1 MTVERIGG
9 GPEAAR
15 PRLMPLPATGGPLVM
30 AILNVTPDSFYDGG
44 RLHGVAGP
52 LLDRVVDYAARCV
65 AAGADLLDV
74 GGESTRPG
82 AVPVPEDEELER
94 VIPVVEA
101 LVRRFPMPI
110 SVDTSSPGVIC
121 AAAGAGAALINDV
134 RALRRPG
141 AVAAAIA
148 AGLPVCLM
156 HMRGE
161 PATMQADPQYQDVVA
176 EVRDFLTERV
186 QACVAAGLARDR
198 LLVDP
203 GFGFGKT
210 LAHNL
215 ALLGKLGEISSPG
228 IPVMVGLSRKRM
240 IGELTGRPVA
250 QRRAGSVALAMV
262 AALRGAVILRVHD
275 VAATVDALRIFAAV
289 GDLPPRKM
297 VERA

>member
-1 MTVERIGG
+1 
-9 GPEAAR
+9 
-15 PRLMPLPATGGPLVM
+15 M

-44 RLHGVAGP
+44 RLHGVTGP
-52 LLDRVVDYAARCV
+52 RLDRVVDYAARCM

-82 AVPVPEDEELER
+82 AAPVPEGEELER
-94 VIPVVEA
+94 VVPVIEA
-101 LVRRFPMPI
+101 LARRFPMPI
-110 SVDTSSPGVIC
+110 SVDTSSPGVMG

-148 AGLPVCLM
+148 ADLPVCLM

-161 PATMQADPQYQDVVA
+161 PATMQTDPQYQDVVV
-176 EVRDFLTERV
+176 EVRDFLAERV
-186 QACVAAGLARDR
+186 QACVAEGLARDR

-215 ALLGKLGEISSPG
+215 ALLRNLGEISSPG
-228 IPVMVGLSRKRM
+228 MPVMVGLSRKRM

-262 AALRGAVILRVHD
+262 AALRGAAILRVHD

-289 GDLPPRKM
+289 GDLPARKK

>member
-1 MTVERIGG
+1 MVERIGG
-9 GPEAAR
+9 GAVAR
-15 PRLMPLPATGGPLVM
+15 PHPMPLPATGGGPLVM
-30 AILNVTPDSFYDGG
+30 AILNATPDSFYDGG
-44 RLHGVAGP
+44 RFHGVSGP
-52 LLDRVVDYAARCV
+52 RLDRVVDYAARCM

-82 AVPVPEDEELER
+82 AVPVAVDQELER
-94 VIPVVEA
+94 VIPVIEA
-101 LVRRFPMPI
+101 LARRFPLPL
-110 SVDTSSPGVIC
+110 SVDTSSPKVMC
-121 AAAGAGAALINDV
+121 AAAGAGASLINDV

-148 AGLPVCLM
+148 VDLPVCLM

-176 EVRDFLTERV
+176 EVRDFLAERV
-186 QACVAAGLARDR
+186 QVCVAAGLARDR

-215 ALLGKLGEISSPG
+215 ALLRNLGEISSPG
-228 IPVMVGLSRKRM
+228 MPVMVGLSRKRM

-262 AALRGAVILRVHD
+262 AALRGAAILRVHD
-275 VAATVDALRIFAAV
+275 VAPTVDALRIFTAV
-289 GDLPPRKM
+289 GDLPPRKR